1 MSGAHA
7 PAAVDTVFDWRAL
20 WGIASQ
26 RPGPLWGA
34 QALAVLA
41 TAASVPIPLLFPLLV
56 DEVLLQR
63 PGPAVP
69 LMDRFLPPSW
79 QGPLGY
85 ILLALGATLLLRL
98 FALLAGVLQARQFA
112 VVSGEILYRLRRVAL
127 ERLGRSAVSELEAR
141 GPGGIAAHLITDVQ
155 TIGGFIESSVSRLL
169 INALT
174 VAGVAAVLLWM
185 HWRLALFILLLNP
198 VVIYFTVALGRR
210 VKTLKQHENSAVA
223 AFQDALTE
231 TLGAIRQVRASNRD
245 AYFVARLATAARE
258 VRDHGVR
265 YTWKSYAAN
274 RGSFVVFL
282 LGFDLFRALAL
293 LAVVVSDLTIGR
305 MFAVFSYLWYGMG
318 PVQELLGIHYSFF
331 AAQGALARINGV
343 LRLAEEERPT
353 GPLDD
358 PFARSDTSGISVR
371 GLAVNY
377 GAGRAVLRG
386 IDLEVAPGEKVGL
399 VGASGGGKSTFALAL
414 LGLAPR
420 NAGTIA
426 YSGVP
431 VERIGWEAVREHVAA
446 VLQHPA
452 LFNDS
457 VRFNLTLGRPSSE
470 PVLWRA
476 LETAQLAQEITALP
490 LGLETPVGQQ
500 GARLSG
506 GQRQRLAIARMLL
519 AAPRVVILDEAT
531 SALDLE
537 TEDRLYQGLMGA
549 LASKTVLVIAHRLST
564 LRFVDRVLVFED
576 GRVAEQGTHES
587 LLAGGGLYAA
597 LHAKR

>member
-1 MSGAHA
+1 MSGAH
-7 PAAVDTVFDWRAL
+7 PSAASDPVFDWRAL
-20 WGIASQ
+20 WAIARQ
-26 RPGPLWGA
+26 RPGALWGA
-34 QALAVLA
+34 QVLAVLA
-41 TAASVPIPLLFPLLV
+41 TAVSVPIPLLFPLLV
-56 DEVLLQR
+56 DEVLLRR
-63 PGPAVP
+63 PGPAVS
-69 LMDRFLPPSW
+69 LMDRVLPPSW

-85 ILLALGATLLLRL
+85 VLLALGATLLLRL
-98 FALLAGVLQARQFA
+98 LALLASVLQARQFA
-112 VVSGEILYRLRRVAL
+112 VVSGEILYRLRRAAL
-127 ERLGRSAVSELEAR
+127 ERLERSAVSELEAR
-141 GPGGIAAHLITDVQ
+141 GPGGLAAHLITDVQ
-155 TIGGFIESSVSRLL
+155 TIGGFIESSVSRFV

-198 VVIYFTVALGRR
+198 VVVYFTVALGRR
-210 VKTLKQHENSAVA
+210 VKTLKQQENSAVA

-245 AYFVARLATAARE
+245 AYFLARLLTAARE

-293 LAVVVSDLTIGR
+293 LAVLGSDLTIGR
-305 MFAVFSYLWYGMG
+305 MFAVFNYLWYGMG

-343 LRLAEEERPT
+343 LRLAEEERPI

-358 PFARSDTSGISVR
+358 PFARSDTTGISVR
-371 GLAVNY
+371 GLAVDY

-399 VGASGGGKSTFALAL
+399 VGASGGGKSTFSLAL

-420 NAGTIA
+420 TAGTIA
-426 YSGVP
+426 YAGLP
-431 VERIGWEAVREHVAA
+431 VERIGWETVREHVAA

-457 VRFNLTLGRPSSE
+457 VRFNITLGRPSSE
-470 PVLWRA
+470 AALWRA
-476 LETAQLAQEITALP
+476 LETAQLAQEIAALP
-490 LGLETPVGQQ
+490 LGLETTVGQQ

-537 TEDRLYQGLMGA
+537 TEDRLYHGLMGA

-576 GRVAEQGTHES
+576 GRVAEQGSHES